1 VQELANYIDNP
12 KWQDLNLYSPFEAI
26 STVVSLANFNNRLI
40 GVNAAQLAVALISNL
55 FLFLNMAG
63 RVRFS
68 IAQCIII
75 IGWYFLYAVWD
86 R

>member
-1 VQELANYIDNP
+1 MASLEP
-12 KWQDLNLYSPFEAI
+12 YSPFGAI
-26 STVVSLANFNNRLI
+26 STVGSVSLANFDNRLI

-75 IGWYFLYAVWD
+75 VGWYFSYTV
-86 R
+86 

>member
-1 VQELANYIDNP
+1 MDELGNYIDDP

-26 STVVSLANFNNRLI
+26 SAVGSVLLANFNNRLI
-40 GVNAAQLAVALISNL
+40 GVNATQLAVALISNL

-68 IAQCIII
+68 IAQCIVIV
-75 IGWYFLYAVWD
+75 GWYFLYTV
-86 R
+86 